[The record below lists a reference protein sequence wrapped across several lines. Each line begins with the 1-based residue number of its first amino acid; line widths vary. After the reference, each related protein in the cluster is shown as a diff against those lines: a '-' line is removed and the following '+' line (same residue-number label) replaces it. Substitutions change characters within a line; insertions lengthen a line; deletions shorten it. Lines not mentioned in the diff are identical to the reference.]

1 MRGNVLE
8 KTSAVRSRTFLIAGA
23 GLGGLTAAACLLKK
37 GHDVQVFEQSPVLG
51 EVGAGIQI
59 SANAA
64 RVFRYL
70 GIEDEVAEA
79 GFAPAAYRFRT
90 FDTGEVLQTIE
101 LGERY
106 RMLHGTRYVTIH
118 RADLHAILA
127 GAVRALKPDAI
138 STGARAIRYEE
149 DEDVAIL
156 HLDGQRPA
164 HGDVVI
170 GADGIKSVIREQ
182 ILGRSE
188 AEYTGDAAW
197 RVIVPMEDLPEEFR
211 GDCTDI
217 WVGPG
222 RHAVTYPLRQGKLM
236 NFVGAV
242 EYEAWDDESWT
253 TPHPWSELRDD
264 FSGWNPMVTAI
275 VDVAPRREC
284 YRWALKNR
292 KPVKQWST
300 KRATLLG
307 DAAHPT
313 LPYMAQGAAMA
324 IEDAAVLSRAFE
336 QEDDIAA
343 ALDLYQRNRIE
354 RTSRVV
360 RESSENRRMFHMSD
374 MDELRAAFAKRD
386 INAERSKW
394 LFSYDPMT
402 VHLT

>member
-1 MRGNVLE
+1 M
-8 KTSAVRSRTFLIAGA
+8 RSRTFLIAGG

-37 GHDVQVFEQSPVLG
+37 GHDAHVFEQSPELG

-70 GIEDEVAEA
+70 GIEDRVANA
-79 GFAPAAYRFRT
+79 GFAPAEYRFRT
-90 FDTGEVLQTIE
+90 FDTGEVLQKID
-101 LGERY
+101 LGEHY
-106 RMLHGTRYVTIH
+106 RALHGTWYVTIH
-118 RADLHAILA
+118 RADLHDILA
-127 GAVRALKPDAI
+127 DAVRALKADAI
-138 STGARAIRYEE
+138 CTSARATRYEE
-149 DEDVAIL
+149 NDEAAIL
-156 HLDGQRPA
+156 HLDGKPTPA
-164 HGDVVI
+164 RGDVVI

-197 RVIVPMEDLPEEFR
+197 RVIVPMEDLAEEYR
-211 GDCTDI
+211 SDCTDI

-222 RHAVTYPLRQGKLM
+222 RHAVTYPLRQGRLM

-264 FSGWNPMVTAI
+264 FRGWNPMITGVIDA
-275 VDVAPRREC
+275 ARREEC
-284 YRWALKNR
+284 YRWGLKNR
-292 KPVKQWST
+292 KPVKKWST

-307 DAAHPT
+307 DAAHPS

-324 IEDAAVLSRAFE
+324 IEDAAVLSRAFD

-360 RESSENRRMFHMSD
+360 MESSENRKMFHMSN
-374 MDELRAAFAKRD
+374 MDELRTAFAKRD
-386 INAERSKW
+386 INTERSKW
-394 LFSYDPMT
+394 VFSYDPMT
-402 VHLT
+402 VDLT